1 MTYGISDNS
10 GVCKFSFGG
19 RQEKG
24 SKLEIKRL
32 HMLSTDESCRKKN
45 STHTYLTPG
54 VQKPHMEE
62 LAAGAMQNLGWRNR
76 RLEKSMVVMLVPSV
90 NVVNVTKSQHMTQYN
105 VHEPTC
111 EDSRL
116 GASDR

>member
-1 MTYGISDNS
+1 MKAVGKN
-10 GVCKFSFGG
+10 
-19 RQEKG
+19 
-24 SKLEIKRL
+24 
-32 HMLSTDESCRKKN
+32 N
-45 STHTYLTPG
+45 STHIYLTPG

-90 NVVNVTKSQHMTQYN
+90 NVVNVTKSQHMTEYN